1 MKILKNIEPQR
12 VFDYFEEICTI
23 PHGSGDT
30 AKMTDYCVSFA
41 KTHNLDYYTDRLGNV
56 IIRKPASKGYET
68 HPTVIIQGHL
78 DMVCEKE
85 QDCDIDFSTDGL
97 SIRMDGDFI
106 SADGTT
112 LGGDDGIAVA
122 MALAILEDD
131 TLIHPPLEILFT
143 VDEETGMY
151 GATDLDG
158 SVLKGKTLINIDSEI
173 EGILTV
179 GCAGGAS
186 AAITLPLT
194 TEAVTKPCKKIILSG
209 LVGGHSGIEIDKGRI
224 NSNIAMG
231 EFLSSIKEDFQ
242 IVSLCGGL
250 KDNAIPRYTECVIS
264 TDADITHYA
273 TDFCREKA
281 IPTDP
286 DITISVIDEQESD
299 LAFDAQS
306 TEKIKELLS
315 TVPNG
320 IIAMNS
326 QIEGLVETSLNL
338 GIMTTDENSIKI
350 SFATRSSVNADKQKL
365 LKQLEEIAHSLGGAI
380 EIYGTYP
387 AWEYKADSTLREVM
401 RETYVE
407 LYKKEPI
414 IDVIHAGLECGILSD
429 KIDGL
434 DAVSIGPNM
443 FDIHTPSERLSI
455 SSAKRTY
462 DYVCKILQKL

>member
-12 VFDYFEEICTI
+12 VFDYFEEICAI

-30 AKMTDYCVSFA
+30 AKMTDYCINFA

-56 IIRKPASKGYET
+56 IIRKPASKGYEE

-85 QDCDIDFSTDGL
+85 QDCEIDFLTDGL

-131 TLIHPPLEILFT
+131 SLIHPPLEILFT

-158 SVLKGKTLINIDSEI
+158 SVLKGKTLINIDSEV

-194 TEAVTKPCKKIILSG
+194 TESVTKPCKKIVLSG
-209 LVGGHSGIEIDKGRI
+209 LIGGHSGVEIDKGRI

-231 EFLSSIKEDFQ
+231 EFLSSIKDDYR
-242 IVSLCGGL
+242 IVSLAGGL

-264 TDADITHYA
+264 TDADITPYA
-273 TDFCREKA
+273 TDFCKA
-281 IPTDP
+281 KATPTDP
-286 DITISVIDEQESD
+286 DLTISVVDEEGNGI
-299 LAFDAQS
+299 AFDAES
-306 TEKIKELLS
+306 TEKIRKLLS

-338 GIMTTDENSIKI
+338 GIMNTDQKSIKI
-350 SFATRSSVNADKQKL
+350 SFATRSSVNADKEKL
-365 LKQLEEIAHSLGGAI
+365 LKQLEEIAHSLDGTIEFYGA
-380 EIYGTYP
+380 YP

-401 RETYVE
+401 KETCVE
-407 LYKKEPI
+407 LYGKEPV

-455 SSAKRTY
+455 SSTKRTY

>member
-12 VFDYFEEICTI
+12 VFDYFEEICAI
-23 PHGSGDT
+23 PHGSGNT
-30 AKMTDYCVSFA
+30 SKMTDYCVDFA
-41 KTHNLDYYTDRLGNV
+41 KTNNLDYYIDKMGNV
-56 IIRKPASKGYET
+56 IIRKPASKGYEN

-85 QDCDIDFSTDGL
+85 QDCDIDFLTDGL
-97 SIRMDGDFI
+97 SLRVDGDFI

-131 TLIHPPLEILFT
+131 TLNHPPLEILFT

-151 GATDLDG
+151 GATDLDA
-158 SVLKGKTLINIDSEI
+158 SHLNGKTLINIDSEI

-186 AAITLPLT
+186 AAINIPLT
-194 TEAVTKPCKKIILSG
+194 TEAVTKPCKKITLSG

-231 EFLSSIKEDFQ
+231 EFLSSIKEDYR
-242 IVSLCGGL
+242 IVSLSGGL
-250 KDNAIPRYTECVIS
+250 KDNAIPRYTECVIL
-264 TDADITHYA
+264 TDADIAPYA
-273 TDFCREKA
+273 TDFCRKA
-281 IPTDP
+281 ALPTDP
-286 DITISVIDEQESD
+286 DITISVTDAVPCD
-299 LAFDAQS
+299 NAFDAES
-306 TEKIKELLS
+306 TAIIKKLLAA
-315 TVPNG
+315 VPNG
-320 IIAMNS
+320 VISMNS

-338 GIMTTDENSIKI
+338 GIMNTDENSIKI
-350 SFATRSSVNADKQKL
+350 SFATRSSVNAEKQKI
-365 LKQLEEIAHSLGGAI
+365 LKQLEEIALSFGGTI
-380 EIYGTYP
+380 EFYGTYP
-387 AWEYKADSTLREVM
+387 AWEYKSDSKLREVM
-401 RETYVE
+401 SETYTE
-407 LYKKEPI
+407 LYGKEPI